1 MANSLPL
8 QIAETI
14 QTASI
19 RHDPTVERDLA
30 PSTAADTHIPVV
42 IEKRRHDEDG
52 DPLGLDGD
60 DDDDEDEVDEIEID
74 DGDSDENHY
83 SVIRPWEP
91 AVDGQQHHRYAER
104 SLGKGR
110 PHIHLPPMPDLR
122 FEQSYLRSINAAVAE
137 SAYWKVALITIRDQL
152 FFPFVQGLV
161 YNVGICGWQSYNR
174 RATLSGQSAG
184 ARVRRWWYGV
194 NNWPIPAQ
202 ARKARK

>member
-19 RHDPTVERDLA
+19 RHNPTVERDLA
-30 PSTAADTHIPVV
+30 PSTAADTRIPVV
-42 IEKRRHDEDG
+42 IEKRRRDEDD

-60 DDDDEDEVDEIEID
+60 DDAEADEIEID

-83 SVIRPWEP
+83 SVIRPWDPE
-91 AVDGQQHHRYAER
+91 VDSQQHHRYAQR
-104 SLGKGR
+104 SPGKDR
-110 PHIHLPPMPDLR
+110 PHMQLPPMPDLR

-137 SAYWKVALITIRDQL
+137 NSYWKVALITIRDQL
-152 FFPFVQGLV
+152 FFPFLQGLV
-161 YNVGICGWQSYNR
+161 YNVGICGWQTYNR
-174 RATLSGQSAG
+174 RATLNGQSAG

-194 NNWPIPAQ
+194 NNWPVPAQ
-202 ARKARK
+202 AGKARR